1 MIYHLRCG
9 QSRILLC
16 QTEPALVIHLK
27 FPKFACGRA
36 GLGEKKLAAR
46 GRLETGGG
54 REKRHRQG
62 SAALWSLPGVKRR
75 GGTWRCSAVL

>member
-54 REKRHRQG
+54 REKRHRHRWVLG
-62 SAALWSLPGVKRR
+62 TGCWGLAIVDFRLPIFD
-75 GGTWRCSAVL
+75 